1 MKEKV
6 KLFKQ
11 ELLNHI
17 KDLSLEDIGKSL
29 DGRDGIRR
37 SSPDING
44 FYCSNVSGDGI
55 NVIGKSGLIITLS
68 IDKGYEED
76 SEMVFENTQEY
87 EDGMEFQDWDG
98 TWEIELDEHSG
109 IQLLLRLSNL

>member
-17 KDLSLEDIGKSL
+17 KDLSFENMSKTHES
-29 DGRDGIRR
+29 RDGIV
-37 SSPDING
+37 P
-44 FYCSNVSGDGI
+44 SNLLYVL
-55 NVIGKSGLIITLS
+55 NRVYLIGKEGLIITLG
-68 IDKGYEED
+68 IDKEYEED

-98 TWEIELDEHSG
+98 TWKIELDEHSG
-109 IQLLLRLSNL
+109 IYLLLELSNL

>member
-17 KDLSLEDIGKSL
+17 KDLSLEDMGKSL

-68 IDKGYEED
+68 TDKDYEED

-98 TWEIELDEHSG
+98 TWEIELDERSG

>member
-1 MKEKV
+1 MKNKV

-44 FYCSNVSGDGI
+44 FYCSNISGDGI
-55 NVIGKSGLIITLS
+55 NVIGKLGLIINLS

>member
-17 KDLSLEDIGKSL
+17 KDLSFKDICKSL

-55 NVIGKSGLIITLS
+55 NVIGKSGLIITLN
-68 IDKGYEED
+68 IDKVNEED
-76 SEMVFENTQEY
+76 SEIVFENTQEY

-98 TWEIELDEHSG
+98 TWKNLLNEDSG
-109 IQLLLRLSNL
+109 IHLLLELSNL